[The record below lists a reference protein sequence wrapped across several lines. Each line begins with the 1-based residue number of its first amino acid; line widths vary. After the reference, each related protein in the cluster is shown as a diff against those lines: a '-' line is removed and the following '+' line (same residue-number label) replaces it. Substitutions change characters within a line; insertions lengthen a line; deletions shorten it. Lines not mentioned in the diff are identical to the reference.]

1 MYDRF
6 DSHRAA
12 FHNFTGFGKKVAAAA
27 LSLAVSTLF
36 NKAYGQAALDATVA
50 ATLNLTLQLGCLE
63 KYYYQR
69 ALASNI
75 LDAEQTGAMTIILND
90 ENLHIKTLLGVLGA
104 SAIPDP
110 TRAGFDYTGSQGGQ
124 RAALFPT
131 LGNTFTSTADF
142 LMVGQQFVDTGV
154 HACKGGTTKLIM
166 MKDVLGAALNIH
178 SVEAWHSSRIRSLRR
193 GGIQSVTAPKAGY
206 AR

>member
-1 MYDRF
+1 M
-6 DSHRAA
+6 A
-12 FHNFTGFGKKVAAAA
+12 
-27 LSLAVSTLF
+27 
-36 NKAYGQAALDATVA
+36 
-50 ATLNLTLQLGCLE
+50 
-63 KYYYQR
+63 
-69 ALASNI
+69 
-75 LDAEQTGAMTIILND
+75 IILND

-110 TRAGFDYTGSQGGQ
+110 TRTGFDYTGSQGGQ

-154 HACKGGTTKLIM
+154 RAYKGSTTKLIM
-166 MKDVLGAALNIH
+166 VKDILEATLNIH
-178 SVEAWHSSRIRSLRR
+178 SVEAWHSLRIRSLRR